1 MIITKEVIDVLT
13 PNHGRTSC
21 SDENPCNGNYEIRD
35 YKFQGVVIEKSW
47 EHMPRCNRC
56 FLLDHLGYDTDLMT
70 DIKIVSDISLI
81 LKQPKIKVT
90 VEEE

>member
-21 SDENPCNGNYEIRD
+21 SDENPCNGGYKIECH
-35 YKFQGVVIEKSW
+35 KFQGVVIEKMW
-47 EHMPRCNRC
+47 KDFPRCNRC

-70 DIKIVSDISLI
+70 DIKIVSEISLI

-90 VEEE
+90 VEE